1 MLSSREAE
9 EVADSL
15 DRIRG
20 KHLSL
25 PVTTKI
31 QVRDAIK
38 NSALREPRGPFTDA
52 AKALVKYVREVF
64 TPARISGPSEAEI
77 AMDAA
82 VRYAFPAVGAY
93 PAIDRSEAALAISDF
108 TRAIQLSG
116 NNTTLKSDALLSRG
130 TLYALLS
137 DPDAALADAEASEML
152 GEADLSDIISIERF
166 ALVRSSK
173 TRGP

>member
-1 MLSSREAE
+1 MECS
-9 EVADSL
+9 
-15 DRIRG
+15 G
-20 KHLSL
+20 
-25 PVTTKI
+25 
-31 QVRDAIK
+31 RD
-38 NSALREPRGPFTDA
+38 NSAAICRSAREGLT
-52 AKALVKYVREVF
+52 
-64 TPARISGPSEAEI
+64 TARISGPSEAEI

-152 GEADLSDIISIERF
+152 GEADLSDIISIEGFR
-166 ALVRSSK
+166 ACEARNRSSK